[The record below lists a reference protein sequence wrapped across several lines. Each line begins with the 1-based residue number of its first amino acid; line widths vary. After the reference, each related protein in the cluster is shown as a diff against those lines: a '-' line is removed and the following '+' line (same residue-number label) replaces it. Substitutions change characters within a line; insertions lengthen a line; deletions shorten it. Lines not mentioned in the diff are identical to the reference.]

1 MSLKRLF
8 HTYPYPPPSLFTLS
22 FITPSHFLIF
32 ILSSIPLTPFDNLQQ
47 VTPGSKA
54 EQLGL
59 LPGDCIVAT
68 SATAGDNM
76 WTHDSDESVKSA
88 LNTR

>member
-1 MSLKRLF
+1 MSHLRHF
-8 HTYPYPPPSLFTLS
+8 HTFPYPLHPSLSHS
-22 FITPSHFLIF
+22 FIPPPRILIF
-32 ILSSIPLTPFDNLQQ
+32 IPSSIPLTAFDNLQQ